1 MGTQPD
7 DFEMVAASLRAD
19 SADLPTFVEAL
30 AAKLEGALPGRCEV
44 DRRAKKLFSHSHDKV
59 VRDLVVSVG
68 DWRYRLQSDGS
79 GNVETARAKA
89 VRGIVLKTEQL
100 PLAEWIAGLAR
111 DLSSEAATSEQ
122 ARIAL
127 ERLLT

>member
-1 MGTQPD
+1 MGTQPG

-19 SADLPTFVEAL
+19 SGDLPAYVDAL
-30 AAKLEGALPGRCEV
+30 AVKLEGALPGRCEV
-44 DRRAKKLFSHSHDKV
+44 DRRAKRLFSHEKV
-59 VRDLVVSVG
+59 VRKLSLSIG
-68 DWRYRLQSDGS
+68 DWRYTLEADGA
-79 GNVETARAKA
+79 GNVTTGRAKA

-100 PLAEWIAGLAR
+100 PLADWIASLAR

>member
-19 SADLPTFVEAL
+19 SGDLPAYVDAL
-30 AAKLEGALPGRCEV
+30 AVKLEGALPGRCEV
-44 DRRAKKLFSHSHDKV
+44 DRRAKRLFSHEKV
-59 VRDLVVSVG
+59 VRKLSLSIG
-68 DWRYRLQSDGS
+68 DWRYTLEADGA
-79 GNVETARAKA
+79 GNVTTGRAKA

-100 PLAEWIAGLAR
+100 PLGDWIASLAR

>member
-19 SADLPTFVEAL
+19 SGDLPAYVDAL
-30 AAKLEGALPGRCEV
+30 AVKLEGALPGRCEV
-44 DRRAKKLFSHSHDKV
+44 DRRAKRLFSHEKV
-59 VRDLVVSVG
+59 VRKLSLSIG
-68 DWRYRLQSDGS
+68 DWRYTLEADGA
-79 GNVETARAKA
+79 GNVTTGRAKA

-100 PLAEWIAGLAR
+100 PLADWIASLAR
-111 DLSSEAATSEQ
+111 DLLSEAATSEQ

>member
-1 MGTQPD
+1 MVTQPD

-19 SADLPTFVEAL
+19 SGDLPAYVDAL
-30 AAKLEGALPGRCEV
+30 AVKLEGALPGRCEV
-44 DRRAKKLFSHSHDKV
+44 DRRAKRLFSHEKV
-59 VRDLVVSVG
+59 VRKLSLSIG
-68 DWRYRLQSDGS
+68 DWRYTLEADGA
-79 GNVETARAKA
+79 GNVTTGRAKA

-100 PLAEWIAGLAR
+100 PLADWIASLAR

>member
-1 MGTQPD
+1 MGTQPG

-19 SADLPTFVEAL
+19 SGDLPAYVDAL
-30 AAKLEGALPGRCEV
+30 AVKLEGALPGRCEV
-44 DRRAKKLFSHSHDKV
+44 DRRAKRLFSHEKV
-59 VRDLVVSVG
+59 VRKLSLSIG
-68 DWRYRLQSDGS
+68 DWRYTLEADGA
-79 GNVETARAKA
+79 GNVTTGRAKA

-100 PLAEWIAGLAR
+100 PLAGWIASLAR

>member
-19 SADLPTFVEAL
+19 SDDLPAYVEAL

-44 DRRAKKLFSHSHDKV
+44 DRRAKRLFSHEKV
-59 VRDLVVSVG
+59 VRKLSLSIG
-68 DWRYRLQSDGS
+68 DWRYTLEADGA
-79 GNVETARAKA
+79 GNVTTGRAKA

-100 PLAEWIAGLAR
+100 PLADWIASLAR

>member
-19 SADLPTFVEAL
+19 SGDLPAYVDAL
-30 AAKLEGALPGRCEV
+30 AVKLEGALPGRCEV
-44 DRRAKKLFSHSHDKV
+44 DRHAKRLFSHEKV
-59 VRDLVVSVG
+59 VRKLSLSIG
-68 DWRYRLQSDGS
+68 DWRYTLEADGA
-79 GNVETARAKA
+79 GNVTTGRAKA

-100 PLAEWIAGLAR
+100 PLADWIASLAR

>member
-19 SADLPTFVEAL
+19 SGDLPAYVEAL
-30 AAKLEGALPGRCEV
+30 AVKLEGALPGRCEV
-44 DRRAKKLFSHSHDKV
+44 DRRAKKLFSHEKA
-59 VRDLVVSVG
+59 VRKLSLSIG
-68 DWRYRLQSDGS
+68 DWRYTLEADGA
-79 GNVETARAKA
+79 GNVTTGRAKV

-100 PLAEWIAGLAR
+100 PLAGWISGLAR

-122 ARIAL
+122 ARMAL

>member
-19 SADLPTFVEAL
+19 SGDLPAYVDAL
-30 AAKLEGALPGRCEV
+30 AVKLEGALPGRCEV
-44 DRRAKKLFSHSHDKV
+44 DRRAKRLFSHEKV
-59 VRDLVVSVG
+59 VRKLSLSIG
-68 DWRYRLQSDGS
+68 DWRYTLEADGA
-79 GNVETARAKA
+79 GNVTTGRAKA

-100 PLAEWIAGLAR
+100 PLAAWIGGLAR

>member
-19 SADLPTFVEAL
+19 SGDLPAYVDAL
-30 AAKLEGALPGRCEV
+30 AVKLEGALPGRCEV
-44 DRRAKKLFSHSHDKV
+44 DRRAKRLFSHEKV
-59 VRDLVVSVG
+59 VRKLSLSIG
-68 DWRYRLQSDGS
+68 DWRYTLEADGA
-79 GNVETARAKA
+79 GNVTTGRAKA

-100 PLAEWIAGLAR
+100 PLADWIASLAR

>member
-1 MGTQPD
+1 MGTQPG

-19 SADLPTFVEAL
+19 SGDLPAYVDAL
-30 AAKLEGALPGRCEV
+30 AVKLEGALPGRCEV
-44 DRRAKKLFSHSHDKV
+44 DRHAKRLFSHEKV
-59 VRDLVVSVG
+59 VRKLSLSIG
-68 DWRYRLQSDGS
+68 DWRYTLEADGA
-79 GNVETARAKA
+79 GNVTTGRAKA

-100 PLAEWIAGLAR
+100 PLAGWIASLAR

>member
-19 SADLPTFVEAL
+19 SGDLPAYVDAL
-30 AAKLEGALPGRCEV
+30 AVKLEGALPGRCEV
-44 DRRAKKLFSHSHDKV
+44 GRRAKRLFSHQKV
-59 VRDLVVSVG
+59 VRKLSLSIG
-68 DWRYRLQSDGS
+68 DWRYTLDADGA
-79 GNVETARAKA
+79 GNVTTGRAKA

-100 PLAEWIAGLAR
+100 PLADWIASLAR

>member
-19 SADLPTFVEAL
+19 SGDLPAYVEAL
-30 AAKLEGALPGRCEV
+30 GVKLEGALPGRCEV
-44 DRRAKKLFSHSHDKV
+44 DRRAKKLFSHEKV
-59 VRDLVVSVG
+59 VRKLSLSIG
-68 DWRYRLQSDGS
+68 DWRYTLEVDGA
-79 GNVETARAKA
+79 GNVTTGRAKV

-100 PLAEWIAGLAR
+100 PLADWIGGLAR

-122 ARIAL
+122 ARMAL